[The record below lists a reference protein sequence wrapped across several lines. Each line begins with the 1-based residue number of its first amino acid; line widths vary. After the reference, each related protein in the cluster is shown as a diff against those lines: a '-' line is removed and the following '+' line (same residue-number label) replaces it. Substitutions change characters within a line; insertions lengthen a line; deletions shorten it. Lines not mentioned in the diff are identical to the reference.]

1 MPKRKPQVRIYVSED
16 VDKLLKI
23 IAAVKEMSVNALMNE
38 AIEDYLNKA
47 DIQQIIDKHRL
58 DELD

>member
-23 IAAVKEMSVNALMNE
+23 IAAVKEISVNALMNE
-38 AIEDYLNKA
+38 AIEDYLNKP
-47 DIQQIIDKHRL
+47 DVQQIIDKHRL

>member
-23 IAAVKEMSVNALMNE
+23 IAAVKEISVNALMNE
-38 AIEDYLNKA
+38 AIEDYLNKPE
-47 DIQQIIDKHRL
+47 IQQIIDKHRL

>member
-23 IAAVKEMSVNALMNE
+23 IAAVKEISVNALMNE
-38 AIEDYLNKA
+38 AIEDYLNKP
-47 DIQQIIDKHRL
+47 DVQQIIDKHRL
-58 DELD
+58 DDLD

>member
-23 IAAVKEMSVNALMNE
+23 IAAVKEISVNALMNE
-38 AIEDYLNKA
+38 AIEDYLNKP
-47 DIQQIIDKHRL
+47 DIQQIMDKHRL

>member
-23 IAAVKEMSVNALMNE
+23 IAAVKEISVNALMNE
-38 AIEDYLNKA
+38 AIEDYLNKP

>member
-23 IAAVKEMSVNALMNE
+23 IAAVKEISVNALMNE
-38 AIEDYLNKA
+38 AIEDYLNKS
-47 DIQQIIDKHRL
+47 DIQQIIDKHKL